1 MRGFYWGK
9 YKYIPRHCCPSRFR
23 SRLQSTFKVVPF
35 PGVKNINLPI
45 YLTLSCKTVE
55 RAYTDGKVKAIA
67 YNYSAEPVSIKPEN
81 IPYLEITNKGTSR
94 FVDVTG
100 ITNKL
105 NLDGNGKEVIVTFAT
120 PSTRENV
127 STGEKLSIMFG
138 KICRYFADLKSIA
151 FTGKATD
158 ISEDATHRF
167 MTDSERTKLSSVETG
182 ANKYVHPSSHPADMI
197 TDTSGKVIMTA
208 AERTKLSG
216 IDVGANAYTHPA
228 THPATIITEDT
239 THRFMTDTE
248 RTKLSGVETGA
259 NKYVHPSSHSAD
271 MIIDTSGKVIMTV
284 AERTKLNGIAAGAN
298 AYVHP
303 ANHPATIITEDATH
317 RFMTDTEKTKLSG
330 VETGANKYVHPSSH
344 SADMIT
350 DTSGKV
356 IMTVAERTKLN
367 GIAAGANAYTHPT
380 NHPATIITEDTT
392 HRFMT
397 DTEKTKL
404 SGVETGANKYVHPS
418 SHSADMITDTS
429 GKVIM
434 TVAERTKLNGIAAGA
449 NAYTHPTSH
458 PATMITGDS
467 THRFVSDSEKST
479 WNRKMEFACAG
490 VITKT
495 AAKDKYWGSTFSVIK
510 SGTGYYRIKHELN
523 KAHQV
528 LAMCINADG
537 EEGFVTIPYRSLTDF
552 FFATNNTN
560 GRQDMAFFFI
570 IFTL

>member
-1 MRGFYWGK
+1 MK
-9 YKYIPRHCCPSRFR
+9 RHTQTTGIRR
-23 SRLQSTFKVVPF
+23 WAGDDLVDLQAESLKVLDAFFEEYGPCVIKGCEVSTGESTSISPGIVALQGLDHDYNPTFKVVPF

-228 THPATIITEDT
+228 THPATIITED
-239 THRFMTDTE
+239 
-248 RTKLSGVETGA
+248 A
-259 NKYVHPSSHSAD
+259 
-271 MIIDTSGKVIMTV
+271 
-284 AERTKLNGIAAGAN
+284 
-298 AYVHP
+298 
-303 ANHPATIITEDATH
+303 
-317 RFMTDTEKTKLSG
+317 
-330 VETGANKYVHPSSH
+330 
-344 SADMIT
+344 
-350 DTSGKV
+350 
-356 IMTVAERTKLN
+356 
-367 GIAAGANAYTHPT
+367 
-380 NHPATIITEDTT
+380 T